1 MTAIKSKLSDPS
13 ATTWSLSDRP
23 QSLFDHMPVTNRGR
37 RRVGGQARN
46 RRASSSSHVRLRPLL
61 SRAAP
66 SGVVENPMDLAM
78 VPSIND
84 IGHVMGKQTVTEFVE
99 NEHILKLP
107 RENVVDY
114 VQCYDMG
121 CRCR

>member
-1 MTAIKSKLSDPS
+1 
-13 ATTWSLSDRP
+13 
-23 QSLFDHMPVTNRGR
+23 
-37 RRVGGQARN
+37 
-46 RRASSSSHVRLRPLL
+46 
-61 SRAAP
+61 
-66 SGVVENPMDLAM
+66 MDLAM

-84 IGHVMGKQTVTEFVE
+84 IGHVMGTQTVTEFVE

-114 VQCYDMG
+114 VQCYGMG

>member
-1 MTAIKSKLSDPS
+1 
-13 ATTWSLSDRP
+13 
-23 QSLFDHMPVTNRGR
+23 
-37 RRVGGQARN
+37 
-46 RRASSSSHVRLRPLL
+46 
-61 SRAAP
+61 
-66 SGVVENPMDLAM
+66 M

-99 NEHILKLP
+99 KEHILKLP